1 MNLKLKGLIIASFC
15 LLLCGIVSSLFISCN
30 KNEEKIVPQRRT
42 LTEAVYASAIV
53 QPDSLYLAYSAV
65 TGILDKNL
73 VEEGTIVVKNQPIAQ
88 ITNTTPKINTENAKL
103 AYELAKENY
112 EGNTAVLKKIQDE
125 IDAAM
130 LQYNNDSVNFFRQKK
145 LWEQQIGAKID
156 YDSKKLKFQL
166 SKNKLTLLKSSYNRT
181 EKELETKLNQAKN
194 NYKAALVNTKDFKI
208 KSKING
214 KVYTLNKKLGE
225 LVITQQPVATI
236 GSASNFVLEMLVDE
250 TDIVKIVNGQKVII
264 SLDAYKEKVF
274 DGKLSKIYPQKD
286 ERNQTF
292 KVEAV
297 FNNPPKVLY
306 PGLAGEANIIINE
319 KEDVLTIPIN
329 YLIESNKVKTKN
341 GIIFIKTGL
350 RNMEFVEVIY
360 GLTEETIIYKPDE

>member
-1 MNLKLKGLIIASFC
+1 
-15 LLLCGIVSSLFISCN
+15 
-30 KNEEKIVPQRRT
+30 
-42 LTEAVYASAIV
+42 
-53 QPDSLYLAYSAV
+53 
-65 TGILDKNL
+65 
-73 VEEGTIVVKNQPIAQ
+73 
-88 ITNTTPKINTENAKL
+88 
-103 AYELAKENY
+103 
-112 EGNTAVLKKIQDE
+112 
-125 IDAAM
+125 M